1 MKTAN
6 ETVANIPEKSSS
18 VSIHPEHKCRLIR
31 RLEFF
36 NEVWIE
42 TTRDIPSYYVVE
54 RDDNR
59 VKVRIGVS
67 LELTQ
72 KRRIKDSTEGKLFY
86 PIAISDGMTGNQFS
100 INAPFTLDTVRSGLA
115 PQDELNDLL
124 LKEAASF
131 AAYLC
136 RNVLVSKFGPSSY
149 LLLKQTSNS
158 NQEIFL
164 EKLHNEIRSQK
175 CVLNNKYAKG
185 SKIDSESMFCQK
197 DLYLPCR
204 TGERNGVKRY
214 HPAKD
219 LYGFIGDERC
229 MTCEI
234 EDIEL
239 RGLFVSKMSA
249 EPFTIHDVVCLKVND
264 YVLRSQGQF
273 EGWRFKTKEAFDKEM
288 LKERM
293 QRKYA
298 NAINNHFKELSDEE
312 RVNLKASYS
321 WLCASGRLR
330 PLAGK
335 DQLFRWEGKLPE
347 FPGFDIDD
355 LLHPCISSHPVIER
369 LHVASYDVNKS
380 LLSATMPKLERGELD
395 EDKKKKLLGFIVDNA
410 SKLSNQVIKALK
422 KQQIFLDSKGRF
434 VEFDRL
440 VKASKSEAEIF
451 GDAISIPCEKLF
463 SSRIFLKR
471 FRIRKRVNDDDI
483 ITRVDQLCGA
493 KDATDKN
500 ELLSFEAYLNKRK
513 ISSRVVNYLKEVF
526 VVLCTDNT
534 IASPSAQIIYYET
547 KRIRSLVGNGAL
559 YAKGNF
565 KRIFG
570 KLGVRFQPFSDDI
583 YSFIVKLRETD
594 TPPPDRSSLYTELAK
609 ALLRDG
615 KSLGDFQDDRIVY
628 LESTYH
634 RPKDVFLSTTFRGVL
649 LGSKAYLKA
658 KGKFHQSL
666 IDLGCKLEPCTE
678 DYIDFLRWVSSRLQE
693 GLNDSLREKY
703 VLLIH
708 HAYSNLSSS
717 DGINLDDNVILTYN
731 GQMVS
736 RKEILSQH
744 VYIDDYPELSG
755 KIQSDKI
762 PIWFADC
769 GQEGYN
775 FMRIL
780 QVPKLS
786 ESATLVEVQVKTPQ
800 TPADG
805 TTNLLLRLKSDEVI
819 NAIRSI
825 VQQND
830 EWRRDLRHESWE
842 AIVAGAQHVKTA
854 ESIQKTLSITNY
866 RFSVDAGCALDG
878 DTLYFLKGLKPS
890 EMRDTLAIEISRIVL
905 KTKHHQSSLGD
916 AIYRFLEGDI
926 IYYLNS
932 RGYVYEKSLKRPEPE
947 PEPAPASQVP
957 KEPPKEISQIEETGP
972 EKAIVEPP
980 LPSLRDEDRIIGLE
994 SRSDQTDTKL
1004 EDWAPE
1010 CTPEQADLENEEYLP
1025 KEKAQRLLTRDA
1037 EGGTDLAIGNK
1048 PASPVQ
1054 EKKELAVLSQ
1064 KAKYA
1069 IGRWGEEYALRCL
1082 KEEKTKEHQIGIL
1095 AETERGFT
1103 IKKDGQ
1109 TVVEVTW
1116 LNKYEDCG
1124 RGYDIE
1130 LVENGIMYYIEV
1142 KSTKTDAKDWFDLSR
1157 DQWELMNEKKERY
1170 VVYRVY
1176 SSGTKL
1182 ARYVRI
1188 RNPAQLWQEG
1198 HIAAYPVRIQL

>member
-1 MKTAN
+1 MKTAD
-6 ETVANIPEKSSS
+6 ETVANILEKSSS
-18 VSIHPEHKCRLIR
+18 VSAHPEHKYRLIR

-36 NEVWIE
+36 NEIWIE
-42 TTRDIPSYYVVE
+42 TTRDIPSYYVVD
-54 RDDNR
+54 RNNNK

-67 LELTQ
+67 FELTQ
-72 KRRIKDSTEGKLFY
+72 KRRIKDSTVGRLFY
-86 PIAISDGMTGNQFS
+86 PIAVNDETTGNHFS
-100 INAPFTLDTVRSGLA
+100 INAPFTLDTVRHGLA

-136 RNVLVSKFGPSSY
+136 RNVLVSKFGASSY

-158 NQEIFL
+158 NAEIFL
-164 EKLHNEIRSQK
+164 KKLYSEILSQK
-175 CVLNNKYAKG
+175 CILNDKYVKG
-185 SKIDSESMFCQK
+185 SEIDNESMFCQD

-204 TGERNGVKRY
+204 IVEGTGVKRY
-214 HPAKD
+214 YPARD

-229 MTCEI
+229 MTSKI
-234 EDIEL
+234 EDVEL
-239 RGLFVSKMSA
+239 RGLFVSNMSA
-249 EPFTIHDVVCLKVND
+249 KPFTIHDVVCLKVND
-264 YVLRSQGQF
+264 YVVRRQGQF
-273 EGWRFKTKEAFDKEM
+273 ERWCFKTKEEFDKEM
-288 LKERM
+288 LKKRT

-312 RVNLKASYS
+312 RTNLKASYS
-321 WLCASGRLR
+321 WLSASGRLR

-335 DQLFRWEGKLPE
+335 DQLFRWKGKLPE

-355 LLHPCISSHPVIER
+355 VLHPCISSHPVIER

-380 LLSATMPKLERGELD
+380 LLGATIPKLERGELD
-395 EDKKKKLLGFIVDNA
+395 KDKKIKLLDFIVDNA
-410 SKLSNQVIKALK
+410 SKLNNQVIKVLK
-422 KQQIFLDSKGRF
+422 KHQIFLDSKGRF

-440 VKASKSEAEIF
+440 VKASKPEAEIF
-451 GDAISIPCEKLF
+451 GDAISIPCEKLL

-471 FRIRKRVNDDDI
+471 FRIRHRVNDDDI
-483 ITRVDQLCGA
+483 IRRADQLCDA
-493 KDATDKN
+493 KNTVNEN

-513 ISSRVVNYLKEVF
+513 ISSHAVNHLKDMF
-526 VVLCTDNT
+526 SILCTDNT
-534 IASPSAQIIYYET
+534 IASPSSQTIYYDT
-547 KRIRSLVGNGAL
+547 KRMRSLVGNGVL

-570 KLGVRFQPFSDDI
+570 RLGVRFQPLSDDI
-583 YSFIVKLRETD
+583 HSFIMKLHTMNM
-594 TPPPDRSSLYTELAK
+594 PPPDRSLLYTELAK

-628 LESTYH
+628 LEGRYH

-649 LGSKAYLKA
+649 LDSKAYLKA
-658 KGKFHQSL
+658 KGKLYQSL
-666 IDLGCKLEPCTE
+666 IDLGCKSEPCTE
-678 DYIDFLRWVSSRLQE
+678 DYIDFLRWVSNRLQE
-693 GLNDSLREKY
+693 GLHDDLREKY

-708 HAYSNLSSS
+708 NAYSNLSSS
-717 DGINLDDNVILTYN
+717 DGINLDDNIILTYN

-755 KIQSDKI
+755 KIKSDKI

-780 QVPKLS
+780 QVPRLS
-786 ESATLVEVQVKTPQ
+786 ESAILVEVKVETPQ
-800 TPADG
+800 TTDDG
-805 TTNLLLRLKSDEVI
+805 TTSLLLRLKSDEVI
-819 NAIRSI
+819 NAIRSM

-830 EWRRDLRHESWE
+830 EWRMDLRHDSWE
-842 AIVAGAQHVKTA
+842 VIVAGAQHVKTA
-854 ESIQKTLSITNY
+854 ESIQKTFSITNY

-890 EMRDTLAIEISRIVL
+890 EMRDALAIEISRIVL

-926 IYYLNS
+926 MHYLNS

-947 PEPAPASQVP
+947 PEPALAPQVP
-957 KEPPKEISQIEETGP
+957 EEAPKEIPQMEEPGP
-972 EKAIVEPP
+972 EKVIVGPP

-994 SRSDQTDTKL
+994 PRSDQTETKL

-1010 CTPEQADLENEEYLP
+1010 CTPEQADLENEEYVP
-1025 KEKAQRLLTRDA
+1025 KEKAQRLLARDA
-1037 EGGTDLAIGNK
+1037 EGGTDLAIGDK
-1048 PASPVQ
+1048 TASPVQ
-1054 EKKELAVLSQ
+1054 EKKELDVLSQ

-1082 KEEKTKEHQIGIL
+1082 KEEKTKEHQTGIL

-1130 LVENGIMYYIEV
+1130 LVENGLMYYIEV

-1157 DQWELMNEKKERY
+1157 DQWELMNEKKERFF
-1170 VVYRVY
+1170 VYRVY
-1176 SSGTKL
+1176 NSGTKL

-1198 HIAAYPVRIQL
+1198 RIAAYPVRIQL